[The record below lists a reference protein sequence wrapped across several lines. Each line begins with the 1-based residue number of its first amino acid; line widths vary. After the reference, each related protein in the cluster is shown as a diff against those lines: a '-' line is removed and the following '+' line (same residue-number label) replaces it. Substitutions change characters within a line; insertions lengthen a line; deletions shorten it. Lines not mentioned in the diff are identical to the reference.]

1 MEATRA
7 RPSQTN
13 TRPAPSAV
21 QKSAG
26 PSKAVVS
33 VAGKAPLYTG
43 APAVRLGTPAPGP
56 VTGPSQA
63 EVSEQIGQLV
73 NAPGT
78 GEPLRPEIQKSL
90 ENSLEVDLSP
100 VRVHT
105 DERSA
110 AVADNL
116 NARAFT
122 YGPHI
127 FLGSRERQTDLAL
140 MAHEVTHVIQQQ
152 GAPVL
157 QMSSAPAAPDTF
169 EREAQQVSATVQ
181 QGGQAN
187 VTGRTV
193 GQQVQKE
200 DVPWYKRAARAVG
213 RGASAVGAAVVKGA
227 EAVVEWGENVG
238 WSLLNKYAP
247 DLVPIIRQGVGEW
260 LKEKISSAI
269 ETVFNT
275 LMAPVRAVTGVV
287 QSLMAHFTELLAWM
301 REAASEIARGDCSA
315 ITKAVDKVQKVIEGI
330 ASPIIDRVKHL
341 AQKVGDFFKG
351 LWERFGAPIW
361 DFLKKVGGAIWE
373 KIQRFGNWVWE
384 KTQPIRDLLSRAWKW
399 IKDKLGVGD
408 EPEGQNGLLQWVQK
422 KAAAAWDW
430 LKAKIEPIKKPLMVV
445 AGVLVMLSPAGP
457 IIAIGAA
464 VGGLIMGIRWIR
476 QHLNTP
482 DGVVKNRGV
491 LQGVIIPGIMN
502 AVKGLTGKL
511 SSIAAS
517 IIEKLNKVMGGLG
530 DLVGAVG
537 GSILRFAVSAVKWI
551 ADQFQGLVQWGSE
564 KLHGLVDWI
573 SNGLHRLHVFLQPI
587 LDVLAKVGEVI
598 VDILKLP
605 GLIIG
610 KVWKIIPACI
620 RDPFVDFLINQ
631 ILKRLPFF
639 NQLTEIGEIWSKI
652 KNGAMT
658 AIRQVFKEGDLK
670 GAMVT
675 VFKLMLD
682 LLKVPLQLVVAIFSK
697 AGSVLDL
704 IIANPKGF
712 LINVLLALKEG
723 FVNFFKNILTHL
735 INGVIGWLTSELK
748 DVNIT
753 VEGSLTDLWSIFK
766 LVLQV
771 LGLSVERVFERLG
784 KKIGEDKVEKLK
796 KMFKVLSGV
805 WDWITAVMTE
815 GLAGLWKKIKEQ
827 LTNLY
832 DLLLDSV
839 IGWVTEKIIGE
850 VTKQI
855 LSMLDPTG
863 IMAVVKSIIALY
875 RGIQSFLRYLT
886 RMLQIINTILDSL
899 LGLAKGEI
907 SPAAVLLE
915 QAMDKAMAVVIGFLA
930 NQIGLGGIGK
940 RIQEIIKKVH
950 EKVDKAIDWL
960 IDKAVNGGKA
970 LLNSLGLGGGKP
982 DERTPEQKQKDLDK
996 GMAEAQ
1002 QLLED
1007 ENKSPEQVKKGL
1019 QSIKGTYRVA
1029 TLELV
1034 TDNMRESDETDHI
1047 HGENSPGKDGKKVTK
1062 KKGKHYSV
1070 SVSVYEDPNIKPKD
1084 ADPKESGASHHVPVK
1099 VLAIWVGK
1107 LYQMAGRAKALD
1119 NKELREKGKE
1129 LAENTEGTGLS
1140 AIWLSKTDHN
1150 EAAHAPGTEEELDQL
1165 KAKEH
1170 EIEVYT
1176 KGDKSVPSVK
1186 PSQATITRAVHE
1198 HEVGDESTTEDP
1210 KKQMKEIVKKITTID
1225 ELQILVKKV
1234 YYHLLAAG
1242 IVWVQRV
1249 FEDKKQKEEVDTEL
1263 RKKAKDTWK
1272 DVHNLKL

>member
-7 RPSQTN
+7 RPTQTN

-56 VTGPSQA
+56 VTGLSQA

-169 EREAQQVSATVQ
+169 EREAQQVSTTVQ

-384 KTQPIRDLLSRAWKW
+384 KTQPIRDLLGRAWKW

-408 EPEGQNGLLQWVQK
+408 EPEGQNGLLQWFQK

-784 KKIGEDKVEKLK
+784 KKIGADKVEKLK

-815 GLAGLWKKIKEQ
+815 GLVGLWKKIKEQ

-915 QAMDKAMAVVIGFLA
+915 QAMDKAMPVVIGFLA

-970 LLNSLGLGGGKP
+970 VLNSLGLGGGKP
-982 DERTPEQKQKDLDK
+982 DKQVAEQKKQGKVGQEADLDEEGEHHHIWIDIATDSPKLMIESTPGPFDDFIVMLRKSASDIEETNSKMIKAAKAAKEK
-996 GMAEAQ
+996 GEEA
-1002 QLLED
+1002 
-1007 ENKSPEQVKKGL
+1007 PKG
-1019 QSIKGTYRVA
+1019 IV
-1029 TLELV
+1029 
-1034 TDNMRESDETDHI
+1034 
-1047 HGENSPGKDGKKVTK
+1047 
-1062 KKGKHYSV
+1062 
-1070 SVSVYEDPNIKPKD
+1070 
-1084 ADPKESGASHHVPVK
+1084 ESGKISTMWSELHLVERLAAKERSMRAGDPTLGELFLQLVDVFRRLIRSINESRQGLKLNAGKGISGGNIARATFNIVPSNNRLGPGISGSITAMSGSTTPMVPQRRYFETIPLPESERPTEFDSEVK
-1099 VLAIWVGK
+1099 ILEEIAHRINREMRIQPDQENAEKYSGAYGQITLVS
-1107 LYQMAGRAKALD
+1107 
-1119 NKELREKGKE
+1119 ELTICDSCRGVIRQFREKFPNVRID
-1129 LAENTEGTGLS
+1129 AS
-1140 AIWLSKTDHN
+1140 A
-1150 EAAHAPGTEEELDQL
+1150 
-1165 KAKEH
+1165 
-1170 EIEVYT
+1170 T
-1176 KGDKSVPSVK
+1176 K
-1186 PSQATITRAVHE
+1186 
-1198 HEVGDESTTEDP
+1198 
-1210 KKQMKEIVKKITTID
+1210 
-1225 ELQILVKKV
+1225 
-1234 YYHLLAAG
+1234 
-1242 IVWVQRV
+1242 
-1249 FEDKKQKEEVDTEL
+1249 
-1263 RKKAKDTWK
+1263 
-1272 DVHNLKL
+1272 